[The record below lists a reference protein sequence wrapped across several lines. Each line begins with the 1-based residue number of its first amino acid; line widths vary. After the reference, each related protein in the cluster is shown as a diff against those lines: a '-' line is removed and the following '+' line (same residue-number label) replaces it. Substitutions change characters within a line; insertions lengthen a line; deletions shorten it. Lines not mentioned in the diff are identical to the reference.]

1 MYGNGDTKNELDLM
15 HIKAEVLEQMSSP
28 VVVFD
33 QDDRIQVYNVAARHL
48 LGITDG
54 ITLRE
59 FVQDTNL
66 RYLLTPERSE
76 KIISSMVAL
85 ADSLHMAVIAEGV
98 EEKSKIELLRRVG
111 CRIVQGYYY
120 SKPLTVK
127 QYEAYLE
134 IHGHED
140 MWNYIQDIKER
151 KTE

>member
-1 MYGNGDTKNELDLM
+1 MGNGDTKNELDLM

-140 MWNYIQDIKER
+140 TWNYIQDIKER

>member
-1 MYGNGDTKNELDLM
+1 MGTGDTKNELDLM

-98 EEKSKIELLRRVG
+98 EEKLKIELLRSVG

-140 MWNYIQDIKER
+140 TWNYIQDIKER

>member
-1 MYGNGDTKNELDLM
+1 MGNGDTKNELDLM

-33 QDDRIQVYNVAARHL
+33 QDDRIQVYNVAAKHL

-59 FVQDTNL
+59 FVQDINL

-76 KIISSMVAL
+76 KIISSMVTL

>member
-1 MYGNGDTKNELDLM
+1 M
-15 HIKAEVLEQMSSP
+15 
-28 VVVFD
+28 
-33 QDDRIQVYNVAARHL
+33 AAKHL

-59 FVQDTNL
+59 FVQDINL

-76 KIISSMVAL
+76 KIISSMVTL

>member
-1 MYGNGDTKNELDLM
+1 MGNGDTKNELDLM

>member
-1 MYGNGDTKNELDLM
+1 MGNGDTKNELDLM

-33 QDDRIQVYNVAARHL
+33 QDDRIQVYNVAAKHL

-54 ITLRE
+54 ITLRK
-59 FVQDTNL
+59 FVQDINL

-76 KIISSMVAL
+76 KIISSMVTL

>member
-1 MYGNGDTKNELDLM
+1 MGNGDTKNELDLM

-98 EEKSKIELLRRVG
+98 EEKLKIELLRSVG

>member
-1 MYGNGDTKNELDLM
+1 MGNGDTKNELDLM

-33 QDDRIQVYNVAARHL
+33 QDDRIQVYNVAAKHL

-76 KIISSMVAL
+76 KIISSMVTL

>member
-1 MYGNGDTKNELDLM
+1 MGNGDTKNELDLM

-98 EEKSKIELLRRVG
+98 EEKLKIELLRSVG

-140 MWNYIQDIKER
+140 TWNYIQDIKER